1 MESSRIVVPEMLSDL
16 LECSYRAAPAE
27 RANVRLT
34 RGLTRTSSTRPNGGA
49 GMNATHLSPATCG
62 GQA

>member
-1 MESSRIVVPEMLSDL
+1 MPVDL

-34 RGLTRTSSTRPNGGA
+34 RGLTRTSSLLPNGGA
-49 GMNATHLSPATCG
+49 AMQSIANTPATCG